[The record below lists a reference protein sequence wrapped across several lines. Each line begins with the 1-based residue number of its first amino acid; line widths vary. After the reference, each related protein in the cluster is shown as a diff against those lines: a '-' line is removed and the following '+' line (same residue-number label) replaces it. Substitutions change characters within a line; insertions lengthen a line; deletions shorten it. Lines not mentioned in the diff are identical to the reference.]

1 MNDLEPFA
9 RLAAALAPWRDQIV
23 YVGGW
28 AHRLYRL
35 HPVATADPRFRPI
48 ATLDADIAFDEH
60 TRFQGSMKD
69 ALLAAGFREQLCGE
83 YRPPVAKYTL
93 GDERHGFYAEF
104 LTTLSG
110 SGRTRKGAPSVT
122 LDASGISAQKLRR
135 FSLLMALPW
144 RVSIAAGTAGL
155 PVPLHGLRI
164 PNPVSFIAQKILIR
178 DERRRQRKLAQ
189 DILYIHD
196 AIVLFADRASRLA
209 VLWRDDVA
217 HHVSARERAE
227 IVEGIEAL
235 FGEVTD
241 ELRAAARIPVDRLL
255 VPREM
260 QAICRQWLGDLYG
273 RSA

>member
-35 HPVATADPRFRPI
+35 HPLATADPRFRPI

-110 SGRTRKGAPSVT
+110 SGRTRQGAPSVT

-135 FSLLMALPW
+135 FSLL
-144 RVSIAAGTAGL
+144 I
-155 PVPLHGLRI
+155 
-164 PNPVSFIAQKILIR
+164 
-178 DERRRQRKLAQ
+178 
-189 DILYIHD
+189 
-196 AIVLFADRASRLA
+196 ADRASRLA

-217 HHVSARERAE
+217 HHVSARERVE

>member
-35 HPVATADPRFRPI
+35 HPLATADPRFRPI

-110 SGRTRKGAPSVT
+110 SGRTRQGAPSVT

-135 FSLLMALPW
+135 FSLLMALPRGRHGRAPGSAPW
-144 RVSIAAGTAGL
+144 LAHSESRE
-155 PVPLHGLRI
+155 LH
-164 PNPVSFIAQKILIR
+164 
-178 DERRRQRKLAQ
+178 
-189 DILYIHD
+189 
-196 AIVLFADRASRLA
+196 
-209 VLWRDDVA
+209 
-217 HHVSARERAE
+217 RAE
-227 IVEGIEAL
+227 NP
-235 FGEVTD
+235 D
-241 ELRAAARIPVDRLL
+241 PRRAAAAA
-255 VPREM
+255 
-260 QAICRQWLGDLYG
+260 QARPGHPLHSRCHRAVCRSCKPARGALA
-273 RSA
+273 R

>member
-1 MNDLEPFA
+1 M
-9 RLAAALAPWRDQIV
+9 
-23 YVGGW
+23 
-28 AHRLYRL
+28 
-35 HPVATADPRFRPI
+35 
-48 ATLDADIAFDEH
+48 
-60 TRFQGSMKD
+60 
-69 ALLAAGFREQLCGE
+69 
-83 YRPPVAKYTL
+83 
-93 GDERHGFYAEF
+93 
-104 LTTLSG
+104 SG
-110 SGRTRKGAPSVT
+110 SGRTRQGAPSVT